1 MPEERKR
8 ETMTTFW
15 GEELLQKRLEDG
27 AQRGIQKMSDR
38 VYFITGYGVSNAT
51 LVIGEQSCLLIDALN
66 DTLMAEKALADI
78 AEITNKP
85 IDCLIYT
92 HASHPDHTGG
102 AAVLAKG
109 VTNILARRSSGVTYG
124 HSHLISHIGQKRG
137 SRQFG
142 FQLSA
147 AEALSM
153 GMGPLG
159 EAGGKCL
166 PLPPTEFIE
175 GEKAHFDVDGIEV
188 VLLAAPGET
197 DDHTYVWLPEDK
209 VVCCGDNYYR
219 SWPNLSA
226 VRGGQYRDVAMWID
240 SLDKLLRLEAQCVL
254 PGHTAAIVS
263 REQIQKDIGAY
274 RDGLEY
280 VLLET
285 LKGIDQGL
293 TPDEL
298 VEKVKLPKHLRQLP
312 QLEELYGTVEWSVR
326 GIYSGYVGWFDGNPT
341 HLGALPSRQR
351 AEKMLRMMGGAD
363 AVLTEIKQA
372 VEQEE
377 MQWAAE
383 LCDLLLTAEQYSEE
397 AKQLKAES
405 LTYLGRMMPSANG
418 RHYYLTCAKEI
429 KGEL

>member
-1 MPEERKR
+1 
-8 ETMTTFW
+8 MTAFR
-15 GEELLQKRLEDG
+15 GEEILKKHLEEG
-27 AQRGIQKMSDR
+27 ESREIQKISDR
-38 VYFITGYGVSNAT
+38 VYFITGYGASNAT

-78 AEITNKP
+78 SGITNKP

-109 VTNILARRSSGVTYG
+109 VSNILARRASGGAYK
-124 HSHLISHIGQKRG
+124 HSDLISHVGQLWG
-137 SRQFG
+137 NRQFG
-142 FQLSA
+142 FLLSD

-159 EAGGKCL
+159 EKGGKCL
-166 PLPPTEFIE
+166 PLPPTDFIE
-175 GEKAHFDVDGIEV
+175 GEKARFDVDGIEV

-197 DDHTYVWLPEDK
+197 DDQMYVWLPEDK

-226 VRGGQYRDVAMWID
+226 IRGGQYRDVAAWIE
-240 SLDKLLRLEAQCVL
+240 SLDKLLTLDAEILL
-254 PGHTAAIVS
+254 PGHTAAIWGC
-263 REQIQKDIGAY
+263 EQIKNEIGAY

-280 VLLET
+280 ILLET

-298 VEKVKLPKHLRQLP
+298 VERVKLPEHLRALP
-312 QLEELYGTVEWSVR
+312 QLEELYGTVEWSIR

-341 HLGALPSRQR
+341 HLKAMPQDQK
-351 AEKMLRMMGGAD
+351 AEKMLSMMGGSE
-363 AVLTEIKQA
+363 AVLAEIRQA
-372 VEQEE
+372 IAKEE
-377 MQWAAE
+377 MQWALE
-383 LCDLLLTAEQYSEE
+383 LCDILLEARVSVEE
-397 AKQLKAES
+397 VRLLKAEA
-405 LTYLGRMMPSANG
+405 LIYLGRMTSSANG
-418 RHYYLTCAKEI
+418 RHYYLTCAKEL
-429 KGEL
+429 KGEIKP